1 MAAISLYNMKR
12 FVLVVASLLL
22 SLVAPSAL
30 AGVEFPKA
38 TFAGVI
44 GGDTP
49 DQQGSFSVKTTASG
63 AYTAKV
69 KLGPKTASISG
80 QFDQNFHV
88 DETFTYRPLPFV
100 AIDIH
105 LIMDLDPTGERIIG
119 SVQTEAINNGTAVPF
134 TVYQVF
140 KYTTQNPAPQAG
152 RFTGLF
158 TKLDGT
164 SPEGTGVVSASV
176 SKNGKVRVVGV
187 LPDGSKLSTG
197 GSLSPGG
204 VFPIFNVLYS
214 KHGAFAGFTQFH
226 GNQAGNTTI
235 TVGSNTEEQG
245 ILWVKTGA
253 GSFTGHERLVLQRY
267 TPPAA
272 GKRPLSSLNAS
283 NGAATFTLTGGGLAS
298 TFNKAISVSTSNKV
312 SVTDAGGNDENL
324 RISLNPKTGLL
335 TGSLTLDQKRSFNL
349 VVLQDAGAISGFF
362 VGSTGAGDASITP
375 AP

>member
-1 MAAISLYNMKR
+1 MKR
-12 FVLVVASLLL
+12 FVLVVASILL

-30 AGVEFPKA
+30 AGIQFPKA

-49 DQQGSFSVKTTASG
+49 DQQGSFSVKTTATG

-69 KLGPKTASISG
+69 KLGSRSASLSG

-88 DETFTYRPLPFV
+88 DDTITYRPLPFV

-119 SVQTEAINNGTAVPF
+119 TVQTEAINNGNAIPF
-134 TVYQVF
+134 TLYQVF

-158 TKLDGT
+158 TKLDGS
-164 SPEGTGVVSASV
+164 SPEGTGVASAKV
-176 SKNGKVRVVGV
+176 SKNGNVRLVGV
-187 LPDGSKLSTG
+187 LPDDSKISTG
-197 GSLSPGG
+197 GNLSPGG

-214 KHGAFAGFTQFH
+214 KHGAFAGFAQFH
-226 GNQAGNTTI
+226 GNQAGNTSI
-235 TVGSNTEEQG
+235 TVGADTEEQG
-245 ILWVKTGA
+245 ILWVKTG
-253 GSFTGHERLVLQRY
+253 GDSFTGHERLVLQRY
-267 TPPAA
+267 TPPAE
-272 GKRPLSSLNAS
+272 GKRPLGSLNAS
-283 NGAATFTLTGGGLAS
+283 NGAATFSLTGGGLAS

-312 SVTDAGGNDENL
+312 SVTDGGGNEENL
-324 RISLNPKTGLL
+324 RISLSPKTGLL
-335 TGSLTLDQKRSFNL
+335 TGTLTLDEKRSFNL
-349 VVLQDAGAISGFF
+349 VVLQDTGAISGFF
-362 VGSTGAGDASITP
+362 VGSAGAGDASITP